1 MALDE
6 TTKEELKEK
15 LLATKSRLEGELGR
29 IGRPTDVPGEYET
42 KYEDFG
48 SDKDDNATEVEQYV
62 DNMGVEDSL
71 EGQLAAVNGAL
82 ARMEAGAYG
91 TCSVCG
97 KDIQEGRLMAYPAAT
112 ECMEHA
118 K

>member
-6 TTKEELKEK
+6 TKKSELREK
-15 LLATKSRLEGELGR
+15 LLSMKARLERELSHLA
-29 IGRPTDVPGEYET
+29 RPTDVPGEYVT
-42 KYEDFG
+42 KYEDIG
-48 SDKDDNATEVEQYV
+48 SDKEDNATEVEQYI
-62 DNMGVEDSL
+62 DNMAVEGSL

-82 ARMEAGAYG
+82 ERMEAGTYG